1 MLYGREYEVELLNK
15 SYKSKQSDLIAV
27 YGRRRI
33 GKSYL
38 IKQYGKDKNFWS
50 FEGLEGQSTPKQIEH
65 FKEQLKVILDDSLL
79 DSIQFKNWN
88 QVFDYLTNKIKSE
101 DKKVVFFFDEI
112 QWMAANQSKLIA
124 LIKYYWDK
132 EWKDLNIQLI
142 LCGSIASF
150 MVDKVIRSSALYG
163 RIKHEILVTELQP
176 YAIKQFFKGK
186 RSLHEILKYMLVFGG
201 VPKYFEL
208 IDIKESFNKNIEHLA
223 FNRNGYIFNDYEKI
237 FYSQFKE
244 HTIYE
249 KIVTHIAKHPAELEK
264 IAQYLKL
271 KSGGGLKRYL
281 TNLELAR
288 FIVGQKTI
296 SKDNAKSIKYKL
308 HDEYLRFYFKYIR
321 QHRRLLLNQSGENNH
336 FFKNKI
342 EPVWQPW
349 LGFAFEHFCYKYNN
363 VILKYLKIEND
374 VIDIGPYF
382 EKKDPGFQID
392 LLIKRS
398 DKVWN
403 LCECKY
409 SENLIDIGVVKE
421 VQNKINKMN
430 IPNGVTIEPILITVN
445 GVDKS
450 VEKIDYF
457 HAILTIED
465 LFSRKA

>member
-1 MLYGREYEVELLNK
+1 MLYGREYEIELLNK
-15 SYKSKQSDLIAV
+15 SHKSKQSDLIAV

-50 FEGLEGQSTPKQIEH
+50 FEGLEGQPTPKQIEH
-65 FKEQLKVILDDSLL
+65 FKEQLKSLTDDSLL
-79 DSIQFKNWN
+79 DSIQFKNWS
-88 QVFDYLTNKIKSE
+88 QVYDYLTNKIKAE
-101 DKKVVFFFDEI
+101 DQKVVLFFDEI

-132 EWKDLNIQLI
+132 DWKDLNIQLI

-150 MVDKVIRSSALYG
+150 MVDKVIRSTALYG
-163 RIKHEILVTELQP
+163 RIKLEILVTELQP
-176 YAIKQFFKGK
+176 YAVKQFFKDK
-186 RSLHEILKYMLVFGG
+186 RSLNEVLKYMLVFGG
-201 VPKYFEL
+201 VPKYLEL
-208 IDIKESFNKNIEHLA
+208 IDLKESFNKNIESLA
-223 FNRNGYIFNDYEKI
+223 FSRNGYIFNDYEKI

-244 HTIYE
+244 HTTYE
-249 KIVTHIAKHPAELEK
+249 KIVTLISKQPIELEK
-264 IAQYLKL
+264 IAQNLKL

-288 FIVGQKTI
+288 FIVGQKSI
-296 SKDNAKSIKYKL
+296 SRENGKSTKYKL

-321 QHRRLLLNQSGENNH
+321 QNRKLLLNQTTHSSS

-342 EPVWQPW
+342 EPIWQPW
-349 LGFAFEHFCYKYNN
+349 LGHAFEHFCYKYNN
-363 VILKYLKIEND
+363 VILKYLKIENEA
-374 VIDIGPYF
+374 IDIGPYF
-382 EKKDPGFQID
+382 ERNDQGFQID

-409 SENLIDIGVVKE
+409 SENLIDISVVKE
-421 VQNKINKMN
+421 VQNKIKKMK
-430 IPNGVTIEPILITVN
+430 IPPGITIEPVLITVN
-445 GVDKS
+445 GVEKS

-465 LFSRKA
+465 LFKHKP